1 LTGKPIILNP
11 GDKDVETKE
20 AIEKAKEEND
30 FDFNDNSVCPLA
42 AHIRKTN
49 PRDGTSVTKK
59 ARIVRNGIPY
69 GPDFDAKPTEKRGL
83 LFACYQSSIEMG
95 YRFIQKSWANE
106 RGFPSSKPTS
116 GLDPFMGQQSSG
128 KLSVNLFKDNKD
140 ITGTSLTLSP
150 NLVTMQGGEYFF
162 VPSIDALT
170 GKLAG
175 A

>member
-1 LTGKPIILNP
+1 LTGKPIVFPP
-11 GDKDVETKE
+11 GDKDVDKE

-49 PRDGTSVTKK
+49 PRDGTSFTKN

-83 LFACYQSSIEMG
+83 LFACYQSSIESG
-95 YRFIQKSWANE
+95 YRFIQQSWANE
-106 RGFPSSKPTS
+106 PGFPLSNSTA
-116 GLDPFMGQQSSG
+116 GLDPFMGQPSSG
-128 KLSVNLFKDNKD
+128 ELNVNLFKNKAD
-140 ITGTSLTLSP
+140 ITGTSLTISP
-150 NLVTMQGGEYFF
+150 SLVTMQGGEYFF

-170 GKLAG
+170 RKLAG